1 MRVKISYGV
10 EIEEIPEELEE
21 LFRYVSDKSRISM
34 KQMQQV
40 ETFLADDEIESAMYL
55 VEKLRRGLA
64 LMDNRLNDIH
74 MIGSGYVNYK
84 TNEGVEDVGEGS
96 PSVDTTE
103 ERPPDR
109 DAEQPRGNPHNVGT

>member
-21 LFRYVSDKSRISM
+21 LFRYVSDKSRSSM

-55 VEKLRRGLA
+55 VEKLRRTLA
-64 LMDNRLNDIH
+64 LVDNRLADIH

-84 TNEGVEDVGEGS
+84 TKEGVEDVREGR

-109 DAEQPRGNPHNVGT
+109 DAEQPRGNPHNAGT